1 MIAQD
6 CNSLCVFLSVDGEKL
21 DERLVAKTMS
31 GGRTRMECYVCPEP
45 YQEYTINVRL
55 GRQKPWEGDWLAE
68 PFINGSRTHTLFI
81 KKKFHVNHEMSTF
94 FKIEN
99 NSYSECN
106 LSFGRIV
113 DPDEDEAKDG
123 DDSKDGQIGTI
134 IVKVSRGEIVKIKP
148 EMRKLKVADIE
159 KEHHNGIPTGRGREV
174 EQSAAFGEE
183 FTTFKQDRNK
193 EIATFVFKVR
203 AAEYLQGLGLV
214 EKIPAQQHPCQVS
227 QTIRIKAESGKN
239 KSHSIAPAALSSRER
254 QKQNYSHEKR
264 RHHVVVS
271 DDSDDDIVS
280 VHSRKSLSGRGPT
293 LSEEED
299 MTRKVSDTTLGR
311 SGHYAD
317 FTYLN

>member
-1 MIAQD
+1 
-6 CNSLCVFLSVDGEKL
+6 
-21 DERLVAKTMS
+21 
-31 GGRTRMECYVCPEP
+31 
-45 YQEYTINVRL
+45 
-55 GRQKPWEGDWLAE
+55 
-68 PFINGSRTHTLFI
+68 
-81 KKKFHVNHEMSTF
+81 MSTF

-193 EIATFVFKVR
+193 EIATFVFK
-203 AAEYLQGLGLV
+203 
-214 EKIPAQQHPCQVS
+214 
-227 QTIRIKAESGKN
+227 TIRIKAESGKN